1 MESPCSLPKFKKWVN
16 KAACVV
22 KNWPHTCTGQL
33 FTSGIFMCAET
44 SSIAERSYETQYGN
58 EASQSFA
65 SQIQPTPERIAFS
78 IKVIHAGVGRVSLVK
93 LLWLYVSAN
102 HLTNFNV
109 VWATCCLFRQLSS
122 HPGGC
127 TTFMPFGQLSNRSAW
142 FVNGTTSPESQPKN

>member
-44 SSIAERSYETQYGN
+44 SSITERSYETQSGN
-58 EASQSFA
+58 EATQSFA

-78 IKVIHAGVGRVSLVK
+78 IKVIRAWLAGFRLLSYFGCMFLQFIWPTFTLFGPHAVCSDSFPAIQEVVQLSC
-93 LLWLYVSAN
+93 
-102 HLTNFNV
+102 HLTNFQTV
-109 VWATCCLFRQLSS
+109 
-122 HPGGC
+122 
-127 TTFMPFGQLSNRSAW
+127 
-142 FVNGTTSPESQPKN
+142 QPDL